1 MLIKL
6 TYLIFSFVFKT
17 SIVKYFHR
25 RNLQAQN
32 APR

>member
-25 RNLQAQN
+25 RNPQTHA
-32 APR
+32 ASR